1 MNIVDSGEWMD
12 ECGCKQQIAIFVIN
26 LVGEP
31 FSSLNQGLAN
41 SGLVLYTD
49 ELGMVFTFKWLKKS
63 EEGHFLAC
71 ENDVRFKFS
80 VRSVISTQP
89 HWFIYI

>member
-31 FSSLNQGLAN
+31 FSSC
-41 SGLVLYTD
+41 SGVGKLWAGFVHGWARY
-49 ELGMVFTFKWLKKS
+49 GF
-63 EEGHFLAC
+63 
-71 ENDVRFKFS
+71 
-80 VRSVISTQP
+80 
-89 HWFIYI
+89 YI

>member
-1 MNIVDSGEWMD
+1 MKIVDSGEWMD

-41 SGLVLYTD
+41 SGLVLYMD
-49 ELGMVFTFKWLKKS
+49 ELSMVFTFKWLKKIK
-63 EEGHFLAC
+63 
-71 ENDVRFKFS
+71 RRTFS
-80 VRSVISTQP
+80 GM
-89 HWFIYI
+89 